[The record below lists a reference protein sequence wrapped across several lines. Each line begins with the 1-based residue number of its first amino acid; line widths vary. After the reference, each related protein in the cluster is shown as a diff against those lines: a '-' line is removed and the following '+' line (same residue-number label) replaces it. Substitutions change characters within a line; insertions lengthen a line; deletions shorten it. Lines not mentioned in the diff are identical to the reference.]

1 MWLDSEVSLKVEEQ
15 QFGPWLHAPLASC
28 VQKNVISVPGFFHK
42 KKGSSTTQRASFQ
55 PRRAQANSMTVPP
68 SPTTH
73 ADVEQNNVE

>member
-42 KKGSSTTQRASFQ
+42 RKEARPLKELRFSQGELRQT
-55 PRRAQANSMTVPP
+55 P
-68 SPTTH
+68 
-73 ADVEQNNVE
+73 